1 MGERQ
6 RGILSWGD
14 VECHVATSEVCD
26 KSDKWQIWANSS
38 VVEAKSEIANLE
50 V

>member
-26 KSDKWQIWANSS
+26 KSDKWQIWA
-38 VVEAKSEIANLE
+38 KLTGGGGQK
-50 V
+50 